1 VSSLDL
7 VIAVVVVAYAVSGYL
22 QGFVVNLVAT
32 AGLVLGGLGAIWVV
46 PHLLDRQNG
55 TLTTSL
61 LALGLVIGAAAI
73 GQAIGTYIGTDLR
86 GGLTAGPLRTVDAVG
101 GAALSVVGV
110 LIASWALGYAVSG
123 TSIPW
128 LAKAARDSTVLA
140 KVNDVMPS
148 TATDTLRAFSRTLD
162 ANLFPRYIDPFA
174 DEEIAA
180 VGPPDAATL
189 SQPGVQQ
196 ASRSVV
202 KIVGS
207 AECGRGIEGS
217 GFVYA
222 PGRVMTNAHVV
233 AGVDQPV
240 VTVEGERRL
249 DGRVVVFDPEL
260 DLAVIATDDLGVPAL
275 RFDTQGTAGQEAA
288 VLGYPE
294 NGPFDARAARIRSQL
309 TLRSPD
315 IYDRGQV
322 LREAFSVRSLV
333 RSGNSGGPLVSTEGT
348 VLGVIFAA
356 SISDSSTGY
365 AVTAEQAQDD
375 ARAGRSATQ
384 QVDTG
389 RCA

>member
-1 VSSLDL
+1 MSSLDL
-7 VIAVVVVAYAVSGYL
+7 VIALAVVAYGVSGYV
-22 QGFVVNLVAT
+22 QGLVVNLVAT
-32 AGLVLGGLGAIWVV
+32 TGLVLGGLGAIWVV
-46 PHLLDRQNG
+46 PHLLDRQTG
-55 TLTTSL
+55 SLTTSL
-61 LALGLVIGAAAI
+61 LALGIVIGAAAI

-86 GGLTAGPLRTVDAVG
+86 GGLTAGPLPALDAIG
-101 GAALSVVGV
+101 GAVLSVVGV

-128 LAKAARDSTVLA
+128 LATAARDSTVLRA
-140 KVNDVMPS
+140 VDGVMPS
-148 TATDTLRAFSRTLD
+148 AATDTLRSFSRTLD

-174 DEEIAA
+174 DEKIAA

-189 SQPGVQQ
+189 ARPGIRK

-202 KIVGS
+202 KILGS

-233 AGVDQPV
+233 AGVSRPV
-240 VTVEGERRL
+240 VTVGGERRL
-249 DGRVVVFDPEL
+249 DGRVVLFDPEL
-260 DLAVIATDDLGVPAL
+260 DLAVIATDRLGVPAL
-275 RFDTQGTAGQEAA
+275 DFDTDGTAGQEAA

-315 IYDRGQV
+315 IYDHGQV
-322 LREAFSVRSLV
+322 LREAYSVRSLV
-333 RSGNSGGPLVSTEGT
+333 RSGNSGGPLVSADGE
-348 VLGVIFAA
+348 VLGVVFAA

-365 AVTAEQAQDD
+365 AVTAKQAQAG
-375 ARAGRSATQ
+375 ARRGASATRA
-384 QVDTG
+384 VDTG